1 MDVVSANN
9 LFQTCAVSKGYVC
22 LGFFYNFDLP
32 IICASVLLE
41 YLLNLIT
48 LDYMLLIM
56 VCIVY
61 HEVFV
66 GGAIVFD
73 RVGQPSEFDV

>member
-1 MDVVSANN
+1 MPIICFRLVPFLKAIVGSV
-9 LFQTCAVSKGYVC
+9 FRV
-22 LGFFYNFDLP
+22 FYNFDLP

>member
-1 MDVVSANN
+1 
-9 LFQTCAVSKGYVC
+9 
-22 LGFFYNFDLP
+22 
-32 IICASVLLE
+32 
-41 YLLNLIT
+41 
-48 LDYMLLIM
+48 MLLIM

-66 GGAIVFD
+66 GGAVAFD